1 MLKHVPAK
9 CPRPLSWLVRMQTA
23 VKEGTNVETGTRK
36 VSVTTELVW
45 HSDAGPGA
53 RAARPHTHCAF
64 LRASLHV
71 AFEKNSNSARF
82 LQARDSNRLSQ
93 DGSQYLKIWTPS

>member
-53 RAARPHTHCAF
+53 RADRPHTRSHLFPPSSSTLFQTIQTRRLFSRPVIQIAF
-64 LRASLHV
+64 LRMAI
-71 AFEKNSNSARF
+71 RT
-82 LQARDSNRLSQ
+82 D
-93 DGSQYLKIWTPS
+93 